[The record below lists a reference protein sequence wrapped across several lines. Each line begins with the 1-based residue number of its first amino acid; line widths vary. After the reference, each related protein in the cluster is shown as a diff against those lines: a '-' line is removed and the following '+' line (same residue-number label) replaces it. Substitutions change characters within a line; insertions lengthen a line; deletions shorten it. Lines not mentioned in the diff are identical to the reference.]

1 MGGKGS
7 SGTVEF
13 PFHLTGGSGKLRFGR
28 ALGGRTSGH
37 CARAS
42 VRSRHARFQSQGSP
56 HATSTRTFRQ
66 IRCRLAQGG
75 VAGQI
80 AAFQGRP
87 SPAPPTGKSISFPYE
102 SFVRT
107 FPTSFHSYLT
117 P

>member
-28 ALGGRTSGH
+28 ALGGRPAGH

-66 IRCRLAQGG
+66 IRGRLAQGG
-75 VAGQI
+75 VAGVI
-80 AAFQGRP
+80 AAFEGCP
-87 SPAPPTGKSISFPYE
+87 SLAPPTRKSSRFAYE
-102 SFVRT
+102 SVVGT
-107 FPTSFHSYLT
+107 FPTWLDCD
-117 P
+117 